1 MDFNISKGKIGQ
13 NLISQRSRV
22 FTKLRNKYKGLKTAG
37 SGRKCVYCRE
47 GLVEQGEVGMGKV
60 AENDLVV
67 ATDMFDDVNDVK
79 ELVVGTAK
87 SPNSSSRSRIEL
99 G

>member
-1 MDFNISKGKIGQ
+1 
-13 NLISQRSRV
+13 
-22 FTKLRNKYKGLKTAG
+22 
-37 SGRKCVYCRE
+37 
-47 GLVEQGEVGMGKV
+47 MGKV